1 MNFLQDTSLNI
12 RCLHCYYRTSLPSV
26 CSKDHWFDDAGTT
39 GFEVW
44 SSAITALC
52 MCLNNPQNGL
62 FSLITTISGGLL
74 SKLSIKYMSSINFL
88 LLNPSHIKINRPFE
102 ASFL

>member
-1 MNFLQDTSLNI
+1 MISKIYSNECYSRNVSGKLLI
-12 RCLHCYYRTSLPSV
+12 RYLCFYYRTSLPSV

-39 GFEVW
+39 GFELW

-62 FSLITTISGGLL
+62 FSLITTISGGLDQIIH
-74 SKLSIKYMSSINFL
+74 KI
-88 LLNPSHIKINRPFE
+88 HIVY
-102 ASFL
+102 